1 MALSTFF
8 INFIHFL
15 GELHGKSVE
24 EHIVGFHTSL
34 RK

>member
-8 INFIHFL
+8 IIFIHFL
-15 GELHGKSVE
+15 GEMHDKSVE

-34 RK
+34 RE

>member
-8 INFIHFL
+8 INFIRFL
-15 GELHGKSVE
+15 GELHDKSVE

-34 RK
+34 RE

>member
-15 GELHGKSVE
+15 GEMHDKSME
-24 EHIVGFHTSL
+24 EHIVGFHTPL
-34 RK
+34 RE

>member
-8 INFIHFL
+8 INFINYL
-15 GELHGKSVE
+15 GAFHGKSVE
-24 EHIVGFHTSL
+24 EHIVGFHPSL

>member
-1 MALSTFF
+1 MALPAFF
-8 INFIHFL
+8 IIFIRLL

-24 EHIVGFHTSL
+24 EHIVGFHPSL